1 MEGKYY
7 VWTVAELRAA
17 LNSEDF
23 ELIRTVYAI
32 DEASRWTEEIP
43 DANVLMRWKSD
54 ESLAATLDL
63 SAADLRT
70 QLEGAHL
77 KLLKA
82 REKRVPPGYDDKV
95 LTAWTALM
103 ASGLVST
110 GVVFDRPRDIQ
121 RARIA
126 LDFILDT
133 QRDKDGRLFHVF
145 HEKTG
150 PRIDGFLDDYGCVI
164 TACLD
169 LYQATFDVKYANAAH
184 ELANQAIED
193 FYDAPA
199 GTFWFTRG
207 SGESLFARKQEND
220 DNVIPS
226 ANAQMARSLFL
237 LSALFEERNWRVMAD
252 RMLAG
257 AIDRTDYWPS
267 ATHWASLLLWR
278 TERFQEVVIT
288 GPTQKDL
295 ELLHR
300 ELDAAY
306 RPGVLWAGGTSE
318 NIPLLDQRLLDGQAI
333 FVCEDG
339 NCLLPSKNSKEAL
352 EVLD

>member
-1 MEGKYY
+1 
-7 VWTVAELRAA
+7 
-17 LNSEDF
+17 
-23 ELIRTVYAI
+23 
-32 DEASRWTEEIP
+32 
-43 DANVLMRWKSD
+43 
-54 ESLAATLDL
+54 
-63 SAADLRT
+63 
-70 QLEGAHL
+70 
-77 KLLKA
+77 
-82 REKRVPPGYDDKV
+82 
-95 LTAWTALM
+95 M

-207 SGESLFARKQEND
+207 S
-220 DNVIPS
+220 
-226 ANAQMARSLFL
+226 ANRCSPANKKTTTTSFL
-237 LSALFEERNWRVMAD
+237 PPMPKWR
-252 RMLAG
+252 
-257 AIDRTDYWPS
+257 
-267 ATHWASLLLWR
+267 
-278 TERFQEVVIT
+278 
-288 GPTQKDL
+288 
-295 ELLHR
+295 
-300 ELDAAY
+300 
-306 RPGVLWAGGTSE
+306 
-318 NIPLLDQRLLDGQAI
+318 
-333 FVCEDG
+333 
-339 NCLLPSKNSKEAL
+339 EACFY
-352 EVLD
+352 